1 MAQVTRLVQQQRG
14 WLIDLDLASCFGR
27 INTTRLFEFIKETLK
42 ERELRR
48 LIGAWLDVETVVVE
62 RTGIRRSEAPRG
74 ILQGGILSPLFAN
87 IYLDRF
93 DKLALRRGLKLV
105 RYGDDIVVC
114 CNSKGEAEAMLRLV
128 EKLLAKLDLE
138 VNPRKTALF
147 HAEKGFRFL
156 GQQLFLKAS
165 ERGEGTLTKGSR
177 KAGPP
182 VASALPSR
190 ASSEVSDDGDD

>member
-1 MAQVTRLVQQQRG
+1 VAQVTRLVQQQRG

-114 CNSKGEAEAMLRLV
+114 CNSKGEAERC
-128 EKLLAKLDLE
+128 
-138 VNPRKTALF
+138 
-147 HAEKGFRFL
+147 
-156 GQQLFLKAS
+156 
-165 ERGEGTLTKGSR
+165 
-177 KAGPP
+177 
-182 VASALPSR
+182 
-190 ASSEVSDDGDD
+190 